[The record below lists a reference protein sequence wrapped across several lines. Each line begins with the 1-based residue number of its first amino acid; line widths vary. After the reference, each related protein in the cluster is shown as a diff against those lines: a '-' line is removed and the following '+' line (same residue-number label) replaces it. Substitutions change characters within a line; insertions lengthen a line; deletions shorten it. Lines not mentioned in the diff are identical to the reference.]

1 MDTIKMTRAEAARA
15 CNVTTKTIDRWVAT
29 GKVEAE
35 MSEDKG
41 RVLLIPQDLLN
52 GSTDTNEESGKSPL
66 VNNDITMKE
75 LADMDIA
82 GELTF
87 ALAITYD
94 QITTHILRA
103 REKLGLI
110 EAPEKLHEREEVVS
124 QTEEELKGNLSALS
138 EREKAIVEREA
149 DVEKIIAK
157 AENLQDMIDK
167 AVQIRQWCVDTVEI
181 LQSSEVWKDAYNEEQ
196 SELPEWPRDVDI
208 DDIID
213 WVADVTK
220 PPAKKKL
227 VAKEENT
234 EEEFSDDE
242 DWPKDEE

>member
-1 MDTIKMTRAEAARA
+1 MDTIKMSRAEAAKA

-52 GSTDTNEESGKSPL
+52 GSTETSEEPTKSPL

-75 LADMDIA
+75 LTELDVA

-110 EAPEKLHEREEVVS
+110 EAPEKLHEREEAVS
-124 QTEEELKGNLSALS
+124 QTEEELKGKKSALS
-138 EREKAIVEREA
+138 EREKAITVRET
-149 DVEKIIAK
+149 DVDKIMAK
-157 AENLQDMIDK
+157 VENLQDMIEK
-167 AVQIRQWCVDTVEI
+167 AVQIRQWCVDTVSI
-181 LQSSEVWKDAYNEEQ
+181 LQNSEVWKDAYNEEE

-220 PPAKKKL
+220 PPVKKKT
-227 VAKEENT
+227 VAKEEN

-242 DWPKDEE
+242 DWPKDEKE